1 MWDVCEVNEI
11 GGEEGEVG
19 LGNSSNI
26 DGSIVVS
33 SRIGFKFNSEKE
45 D

>member
-1 MWDVCEVNEI
+1 MWDVGVVKEI

-19 LGNSSNI
+19 LGTSTNI
-26 DGSIVVS
+26 NGSLVVS

>member
-1 MWDVCEVNEI
+1 MWDVWEVNEI
-11 GGEEGEVG
+11 DGEEGEVI
-19 LGNSSNI
+19 LGTSANT
-26 DGSIVVS
+26 DGYLEVS